1 MASDNL
7 SSLST
12 SLLLAEDPGVGF
24 IKHELDEWDVIAVEA
39 GGFVPDVTLA
49 KQTDDGD
56 GVADDGA
63 CLLAP
68 DADSD
73 QAFAKFMNWERCHLD
88 CLCID
93 RAVNGMTSFGSCG
106 WGCVF
111 VGFDIRASEEV
122 IQLCGKISERRS
134 FGLSEASVVGNHRRQ
149 NLNQLD
155 EVDEVSRQEEI
166 GELASVGCLANNI
179 EAVAP
184 AGLLAA
190 QLPDG
195 RGQRPRSDQH
205 HRLRMRCCHLCLIH
219 CGFHNV
225 VCHSLGFTFRRKGG
239 MESYHSLHTF

>member
-24 IKHELDEWDVIAVEA
+24 IKHELDERDVVAVESC
-39 GGFVPDVTLA
+39 GFVPDVTLL
-49 KQTDDGD
+49 KQADNRD
-56 GVADDGA
+56 GVTYSDT

-155 EVDEVSRQEEI
+155 EVDEVSRQEEV
-166 GELASVGCLANNI
+166 GDNASVRSLANNA
-179 EAVAP
+179 EAITP
-184 AGLLAA
+184 AGVFAA
-190 QLPDG
+190 KLPYG
-195 RGQRPRSDQH
+195 GEQWPSSDE
-205 HRLRMRCCHLCLIH
+205 
-219 CGFHNV
+219 FHW
-225 VCHSLGFTFRRKGG
+225 L
-239 MESYHSLHTF
+239 

>member
-56 GVADDGA
+56 GVADAGA

-73 QAFAKFMNWERCHLD
+73 QAFAKFMNWERCHLV

-93 RAVNGMTSFGSCG
+93 RAVNGMTSFGSSG

-122 IQLCGKISERRS
+122 IQLCGKISERCS

-155 EVDEVSRQEEI
+155 EVDFITSSAIHLVSHSEEKEAWRAI
-166 GELASVGCLANNI
+166 TLSIPFEAANHDR
-179 EAVAP
+179 P
-184 AGLLAA
+184 AIPQ
-190 QLPDG
+190 QL
-195 RGQRPRSDQH
+195 
-205 HRLRMRCCHLCLIH
+205 H
-219 CGFHNV
+219 C
-225 VCHSLGFTFRRKGG
+225 
-239 MESYHSLHTF
+239 